1 MKIAVAS
8 QNRRTITEHTGR
20 CRRFWLYTIENDEIV
35 DKKLLELAPDQ
46 IFHGRSLYAPHP
58 LDGTDVLINGGMG
71 DGMVRRLAV
80 KGIQGVITS
89 ETDPDAAVAAYLDGS
104 LPTMAPHS
112 HDDDHDHDHHHDH
125 HHHHE

>member
-8 QNRRTITEHTGR
+8 QNRENVTGHAGR
-20 CRRFWLYTIENDEIV
+20 CRRFWIYTVENNEV
-35 DKKLLELAPDQ
+35 VGKEMLELAPDQ
-46 IFHGRSLYAPHP
+46 IFHGSPPNAPSP
-58 LDGTDVLINGGMG
+58 LDGTDVLISGGMG
-71 DGMVRRLAV
+71 EGLVRRLAV

-112 HDDDHDHDHHHDH
+112 HSHDHDHEHDH
-125 HHHHE
+125 HHLHHE